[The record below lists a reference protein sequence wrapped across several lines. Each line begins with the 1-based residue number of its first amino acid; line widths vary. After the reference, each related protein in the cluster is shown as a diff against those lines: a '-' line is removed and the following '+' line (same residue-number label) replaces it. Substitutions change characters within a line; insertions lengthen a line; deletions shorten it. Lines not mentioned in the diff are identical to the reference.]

1 MLGYRVLHD
10 VLREDQ
16 PVVLPHARR
25 HEHLAILGKTGTG
38 KSSLLRFLIEQDI
51 REDRSFVYFD
61 LHGDATPTIARLVAE
76 AEEAREED
84 LSRKLI
90 VFDPADR
97 EYSLGINVLGGSDEQ
112 GRYVQLAEIT
122 RILRDRWQ
130 LDTFGARTEEL
141 LRNALQVLQDNR
153 LTIVELGPLLTDAGF
168 RTRCLAGTKSPEA
181 RTYFSRRYARLS
193 AGAQAEY
200 REAVLN
206 KASVFTADPHFRHIL
221 GQADSTID
229 LEAVAEGGYWLVFN
243 LDKGRLGEQ
252 AATLGSLLL
261 TRLTRT
267 LFARRSHDLL
277 TLYCDE
283 LQNLVTL
290 SGGMDTLMA
299 ESRKLGLSVVTA
311 NQYLDQYPLS
321 MQAAVMAL
329 GTLVFF
335 QVSSFDAE
343 RIAASFGG
351 SPYVAH
357 QLRNLPPR
365 QMLVKK
371 AGVALQRAG
380 VPALPELPGD
390 PANLLRRSQLL
401 WGSRRVHIEEEIALR
416 LSGGRRGKELLD
428 GWE

>member
-1 MLGYRVLHD
+1 MLHD
-10 VLREDQ
+10 VLRRDQ

-38 KSSLLRFLIEQDI
+38 KSSLLRFLFEQDI
-51 REDRSFVYFD
+51 REDRSFVFFD
-61 LHGDATPTIARLVAE
+61 LHGDATPVIAQLVSD
-76 AEEAREED
+76 AEEARGED
-84 LSRKLI
+84 LSRKFI

-97 EYSLGINVLGGSDEQ
+97 DYSLGINVLGANDEQ

-130 LDTFGARTEEL
+130 LDVFGARTEEL
-141 LRNALQVLQDNR
+141 IRNALQVLQDNG
-153 LTIVELGPLLTDAGF
+153 LTIVELGPLLTDAAF
-168 RTRCLAGTKSPEA
+168 RARCIAETKSSEA
-181 RTYFSRRYARLS
+181 RAYFSRRYARLS
-193 AGAQAEY
+193 EGAQAEY

-221 GQADSTID
+221 GQADSTVD
-229 LEAVAEGGYWLVFN
+229 LEAVAEGGFWLVFN

-261 TRLTRT
+261 TRLTRM
-267 LFARRSHDLL
+267 LFARHSHDLL

-311 NQYLDQYPLS
+311 NQYLDQYPLP
-321 MQAAVMAL
+321 MQAAVLAL

-343 RIAASFGG
+343 RIADAFGG
-351 SPYVAH
+351 HPSVAH

-365 QMLVKK
+365 QMIVKK
-371 AGVALQRAG
+371 SGVPLQRIG
-380 VPALPELPGD
+380 VPELPVLTRDAGD
-390 PANLLRRSQLL
+390 LLRRSQRL
-401 WGSRRVHIEEEIALR
+401 WGSRREHIEEEIALR
-416 LSGGRRGKELLD
+416 LKAGRRGKGVLD